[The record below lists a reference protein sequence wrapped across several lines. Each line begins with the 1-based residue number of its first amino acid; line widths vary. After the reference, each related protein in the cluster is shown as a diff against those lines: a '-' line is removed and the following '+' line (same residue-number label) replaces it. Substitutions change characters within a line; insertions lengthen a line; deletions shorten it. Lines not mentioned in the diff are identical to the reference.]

1 VRRRPAAVRGTG
13 GTNRSGPRAGGVGP
27 QRARREC
34 VSVWTSGIIV
44 TGGEPMSKK
53 DIEAAEQQWLN
64 AFNGGDAAGV
74 AQQYEEQARLMP
86 PNVDILE
93 GRGAIEAFCKEFV
106 ATGAQLA
113 FRLLTVHESPEV
125 CSAVGTYEMTIPV
138 PGGEPQKDSG
148 K

>member
-1 VRRRPAAVRGTG
+1 
-13 GTNRSGPRAGGVGP
+13 
-27 QRARREC
+27 
-34 VSVWTSGIIV
+34 
-44 TGGEPMSKK
+44 MSKK

-86 PNVDILE
+86 PNLDILE

-113 FRLLTVHESPEV
+113 FRLLTVHESPQV

-148 K
+148 KFVEVWRRQGDGSWQIADDIFNSSLPAPPG

>member
-1 VRRRPAAVRGTG
+1 
-13 GTNRSGPRAGGVGP
+13 
-27 QRARREC
+27 
-34 VSVWTSGIIV
+34 
-44 TGGEPMSKK
+44 MSKK

-86 PNVDILE
+86 PNLDILE

-113 FRLLTVHESPEV
+113 FRLLTVHESPQV

-148 K
+148 KFVEVWRRQGNGSWQIADDIFNSSLPAPPG